1 MLTFFRRAA
10 LLAAAAVSLALPA
23 AAPAARPLVTGLQDF
38 DFTQT
43 HFDRVQAAGA
53 GVVKIPVPWRGVAP
67 SAPPVTFNPA
77 DPNDPNYDWEPF
89 DTYVRAAVATGL
101 SPLLTI
107 EQAPPFAERNKSGTS
122 GTGDPDPVQFGLF
135 AEAVARRY
143 SGAIAGLPRVSM
155 FEAWNEPN
163 ASFFLFPQRNPNGST
178 YSPSLYREMVNRF
191 AAGVHRVHADNIVVA
206 GALFPFTLNRPGA
219 VTIGPYRFMRELL
232 CLDEKL
238 KVVPGCG
245 PPVQLDAWSHHPY
258 TSGDP
263 THKAG
268 HPDSISLGDLPRMQ
282 KLLKT
287 AARRGRIASHG
298 PVKFWVTEFGWDTAP
313 TDPKGVPLA
322 LHARWVSE
330 AIYRSW
336 SAGVSLFVWY
346 RLRDGPPTGAVQ
358 SGLWFR
364 CDAGVAC
371 DKPKTQSLQAFR
383 FPFVAFRNRKRVTV
397 WGRTP
402 GGVRTAVLIQH
413 RRNGKWRKVR
423 RLRPNS
429 AGIFQA
435 RLKGVRRGLLRAR
448 IAPRGEVAV
457 PFSLKRPPDRPVN
470 PFGST
475 G

>member
-143 SGAIAGLPRVSM
+143 SGTIAGLPRVSM

-206 GALFPFTLNRPGA
+206 GALFPFTLNRAGA

-282 KLLKT
+282 KLLQDGG
-287 AARRGRIASHG
+287 AARSDR
-298 PVKFWVTEFGWDTAP
+298 
-313 TDPKGVPLA
+313 LA
-322 LHARWVSE
+322 
-330 AIYRSW
+330 
-336 SAGVSLFVWY
+336 
-346 RLRDGPPTGAVQ
+346 
-358 SGLWFR
+358 
-364 CDAGVAC
+364 
-371 DKPKTQSLQAFR
+371 
-383 FPFVAFRNRKRVTV
+383 
-397 WGRTP
+397 
-402 GGVRTAVLIQH
+402 
-413 RRNGKWRKVR
+413 
-423 RLRPNS
+423 RP
-429 AGIFQA
+429 
-435 RLKGVRRGLLRAR
+435 
-448 IAPRGEVAV
+448 GEV
-457 PFSLKRPPDRPVN
+457 L
-470 PFGST
+470 GH
-475 G
+475 